1 MHSPFPRR
9 EGDEGVRLLAA
20 SVPTNLSR
28 TQPTHFAA
36 QRLAVSCQLGVSA
49 RENISS

>member
-1 MHSPFPRR
+1 M
-9 EGDEGVRLLAA
+9 AA
-20 SVPTNLSR
+20 FDAYRFVPV
-28 TQPTHFAA
+28 HFAA